1 MRRSIFLAFQR
12 QKKPTTLSL
21 PWTGVAEVV
30 LGVSPPAGV
39 FEFVP
44 LLGVLEALIVC
55 ASVHIRRRRAVFC
68 RKCALF
74 CFKNR

>member
-1 MRRSIFLAFQR
+1 
-12 QKKPTTLSL
+12 
-21 PWTGVAEVV
+21 

-68 RKCALF
+68 FRCALF
-74 CFKNR
+74 CFKYR

>member
-1 MRRSIFLAFQR
+1 MRRASIQR

-21 PWTGVAEVV
+21 PPTGVAAVV
-30 LGVSPPAGV
+30 LGVSPPAAGV

-44 LLGVLEALIVC
+44 LLGVLDALIVC

-74 CFKNR
+74 CFKYR